1 MFEIPEKF
9 EFLRNRIEKT
19 LKPTNEIKY
28 ISCKTKPWESKLGG
42 CPYLLNKKDY
52 PLDKYGE
59 PMMFLAQINFEEM
72 PPLEGFT
79 DKGLLQ
85 FYITNTEDYGYDETC
100 RIIYYELYEKNE
112 EILLSENPF
121 QKVIEEN
128 LPFSH
133 ECKIIFKSSE
143 MAVTDYEEAFEEM
156 IEEIDDEDENEF
168 YEAFS
173 SGASRIGGY
182 PVFVQNPV
190 EAYESGSKPVLLLQL
205 DEDPIADIMFGDC
218 GNCQFFI
225 SEDDLRKKDFSDI
238 VYDWAC
244 C

>member
-42 CPYLLNKKDY
+42 CPYLLNK
-52 PLDKYGE
+52 
-59 PMMFLAQINFEEM
+59 
-72 PPLEGFT
+72 
-79 DKGLLQ
+79 
-85 FYITNTEDYGYDETC
+85 
-100 RIIYYELYEKNE
+100 
-112 EILLSENPF
+112 
-121 QKVIEEN
+121 EEN

-238 VYDWAC
+238 VYDWVC

>member
-85 FYITNTEDYGYDETC
+85 FYITNTEDYGYDEPC
-100 RIIYYELYEKNE
+100 RIIYYE
-112 EILLSENPF
+112 
-121 QKVIEEN
+121 
-128 LPFSH
+128 
-133 ECKIIFKSSE
+133 
-143 MAVTDYEEAFEEM
+143 
-156 IEEIDDEDENEF
+156 
-168 YEAFS
+168 
-173 SGASRIGGY
+173 
-182 PVFVQNPV
+182 
-190 EAYESGSKPVLLLQL
+190 
-205 DEDPIADIMFGDC
+205 
-218 GNCQFFI
+218 
-225 SEDDLRKKDFSDI
+225 
-238 VYDWAC
+238 
-244 C
+244 